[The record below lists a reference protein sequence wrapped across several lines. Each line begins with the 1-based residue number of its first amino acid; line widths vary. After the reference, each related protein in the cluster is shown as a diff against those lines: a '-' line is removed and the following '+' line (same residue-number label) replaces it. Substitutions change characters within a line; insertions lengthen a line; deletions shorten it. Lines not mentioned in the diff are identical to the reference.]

1 MKKLGC
7 VALAAMLG
15 LMVVGCA
22 SSPEKDAA
30 KNRAAVIESLK
41 PVKTEPEKK
50 PDWVNSVP
58 ITNKQLA
65 FVGVSNNFAT
75 ESEARYYAQQDGR
88 DQLVKYYGTLMS
100 DKGQS
105 VKATYGITSDV
116 FDPQIASRGLEEFM
130 AEGLAKGLPAKEF
143 YTETY
148 VTTSSK
154 YAYKVYVLMVIDKAE
169 ADKALKEYCN
179 QKAAEYQKQADAEKD
194 AEKRKQLEKVSEF
207 FGDSLPSSM
216 F

>member
-7 VALAAMLG
+7 LAFAAMLG

-30 KNRAAVIESLK
+30 KARAAALEALK
-41 PVKTEPEKK
+41 PVMTDPEKE

-65 FVGVSNNFAT
+65 FVGVSNKFAT
-75 ESEARYYAQQDGR
+75 ESEARSNAQSDGR
-88 DQLVKYYGTLMS
+88 NQLVKYYGTLIS
-100 DKGQS
+100 DRGRT
-105 VKATYGITSDV
+105 ATASYGITSDV
-116 FDPQIASRGLEEFM
+116 FNPQIASQELEEFM

-154 YAYKVYVLMVIDKAE
+154 YAYKVYVLMIIDKAE
-169 ADKALKEYCN
+169 ADKALKDYCS
-179 QKAAEYQKQADAEKD
+179 QKAVEYQKQAEAEKD

-207 FGDSLPSSM
+207 FGGSLPSSM